1 MRCVSRTTN
10 HEQKTIRRMVFAFF
24 ILLLNSLTLTMKYL
38 LAALLL
44 CCLWVLPAGAAML
57 PDGQAD
63 SLRRELLFHTDD
75 TVAIRTMRE
84 LAWYYTSRNS
94 DSAMHYYNRAL
105 ELSDAR
111 EDHYLRGRLYYGIGD
126 LFFKNRNYKPALDYY
141 FRFLAEVD
149 RRAAGNADSVKL
161 AGTYASLY
169 SQLGLCYFNL
179 GNTDNALIYFHKSLA
194 KVEQFK
200 PLNTEKDYLE
210 RKMAMMVNI
219 GSVYLENKKF
229 GESRNWYERAL
240 LINKKLNN
248 VHYGSALYNNLGI
261 ISMEQKQYEQ
271 AFDYYARALAIRTT
285 RRDTAGMAQVLNNL
299 GKVYYVVKD
308 YAKAE
313 EVLRRSLA
321 LTAGTGNNRSE
332 MFATQFLSLALEAGG
347 RYREALDMHK
357 QFKSLYDSIINND
370 AAADAVRMETEYK
383 YEKLQ
388 RERELVQQLE
398 IAKRERKAMIY
409 LTIAGILLA
418 LFIIAT
424 LLIRNQRIRMKQAE
438 LSRKSLELE
447 SINLGLEKHNLELKN
462 ENLEMELTFKKK
474 ELATQVMYLLQKNEL
489 IANAIRE
496 IQLLKE
502 SPADKQNAALH
513 HIITDMKASLDKG
526 AWDEFEVRFQQV
538 HQEFYDKL
546 HSLHPDLT
554 PNEVKLCAFLRL
566 NMTTKDISAITYQ
579 TAKSIQ
585 VARTRLRRKL
595 GMERDENLVSW
606 LQQL

>member
-1 MRCVSRTTN
+1 MEPGTGNKYRNVGWFLP
-10 HEQKTIRRMVFAFF
+10 IFV
-24 ILLLNSLTLTMKYL
+24 LLLNAQLLTMKYIL
-38 LAALLL
+38 ALLL
-44 CCLWVLPAGAAML
+44 LFLSTLPAQSSAVGTE
-57 PDGQAD
+57 PQAD

-75 TVAIRTMRE
+75 TVAISTMRV
-84 LAWYYTSRNS
+84 LAGYYTSRNS
-94 DSAMHYYNRAL
+94 DSALHYFNHAL

-111 EDHYLRGRLYYGIGD
+111 DDHYLRWQLYSGMAE
-126 LFFKNRNYKPALDYY
+126 LFFRNRNYRLALDYY
-141 FRFLAEVD
+141 FRVLAEAD
-149 RRAAGNADSVKL
+149 RRAADNPDTLAMAGN
-161 AGTYASLY
+161 YASLY

-179 GNTDNALIYFHKSLA
+179 GNADNALLYFHRSLA
-194 KVEQFK
+194 KVEQHK
-200 PLNTEKDYLE
+200 PFTTEEDYLD
-210 RKMAMMVNI
+210 RKLAMMVNI
-219 GSVYLENKKF
+219 GSIYLENKKF
-229 GESRNWYERAL
+229 GESRKWYERAL
-240 LINKKLNN
+240 LINQKLNN
-248 VHYGSALYNNLGI
+248 EHYGSALYNNLGI
-261 ISMEQKQYEQ
+261 IWMEEKQYDK
-271 AFDYYARALAIRTT
+271 AFNYYGKALAIRTA

-299 GKVYYVVKD
+299 GKVYYVEKD
-308 YAKAE
+308 FAKAE
-313 EVLRRSLA
+313 QVLRRSLD
-321 LTAGTGNNRSE
+321 LTEGTGNIRSE
-332 MFATQFLSLALEAGG
+332 MFATQFLSLALEGAG
-347 RYREALDMHK
+347 RYSEALQMHK
-357 QFKSLYDSIINND
+357 QFKTHYDSIINND
-370 AAADAVRMETEYK
+370 AAADAVRMETEYR

-388 RERELVQQLE
+388 RERELEQQLE
-398 IAKRERKAMIY
+398 IAKRERRSMIY
-409 LTIAGILLA
+409 LIIAGIMLA

-424 LLIRNQRIRMKQAE
+424 LLIRNQRIRMRQAE

-489 IANAIRE
+489 IANAVRE
-496 IQLLKE
+496 IQSLKE
-502 SPADKQNAALH
+502 APGDKQAAALH

-526 AWDEFEVRFQQV
+526 AWDEFEIRFQQV

-585 VARTRLRRKL
+585 VARTRLRRKI

>member
-1 MRCVSRTTN
+1 MN
-10 HEQKTIRRMVFAFF
+10 HSEQLLTF
-24 ILLLNSLTLTMKYL
+24 LLLL
-38 LAALLL
+38 LFPLMAQSE
-44 CCLWVLPAGAAML
+44 VVPGASD
-57 PDGQAD
+57 PVTD
-63 SLRRELLFHTDD
+63 SLKRELLFHTDD
-75 TVAIRTMRE
+75 TIAIRTMQA
-84 LAWYYTSRNS
+84 LAVRYSGRNN
-94 DSAMHYYNRAL
+94 DSALHYFNRAL
-105 ELSDAR
+105 ELSGSR
-111 EDHYLRGRLYYGIGD
+111 EDLFYRQQLYAGMGE

-141 FRFLAEVD
+141 FRLLAEMD
-149 RRAAGNADSVKL
+149 RRAAESTDSVKL
-161 AGTYASLY
+161 AGNYATLY

-179 GNTDNALIYFHKSLA
+179 GNADNALIYFHKSLE

-240 LINKKLNN
+240 LINKKLNHE
-248 VHYGSALYNNLGI
+248 HYRSALYNNLGI
-261 ISMEQKQYEQ
+261 ISMEQQQYKQ
-271 AFDYYARALAIRTT
+271 AFNYYDRALAIRTT
-285 RRDTAGMAQVLNNL
+285 LRDTAGMAQVLNNL
-299 GKVYYVVKD
+299 GKCYYMVKD
-308 YAKAE
+308 YSKAE

-332 MFATQFLSLALEAGG
+332 MFATQFLSLAMEAGG
-347 RYREALDMHK
+347 RYREALDMYK

-370 AAADAVRMETEYK
+370 AAADAVRMETEYR
-383 YEKLQ
+383 YEKLK

-398 IAKRERKAMIY
+398 IAKRERKAMVY
-409 LTIAGILLA
+409 LIIAGIMLA

-424 LLIRNQRIRMKQAE
+424 LLIRNQRIRMRQAE

-496 IQLLKE
+496 IQSLKE
-502 SPADKQNAALH
+502 APTEKQASALH